1 MAQDIFSSLRN
12 YLSKLSGGEKSPAE
26 VATALKNWL
35 EESGE
40 VIKERIES
48 EIESAASRMGF
59 VRQDDL
65 ELLLQRLAD
74 LESRTTP
81 SASKSEAKV
90 KSAPQSKTA
99 PSKKS
104 AAPKKKSQAPGSKD
118 SAPKKKS
125 DAPVRKSGAPSKK
138 AK

>member
-1 MAQDIFSSLRN
+1 MAQEIFSTLRN
-12 YLSKLSGGEKSPAE
+12 YLSKLSGGEKSPTE
-26 VATALKNWL
+26 VAAALKSWL

-74 LESRTTP
+74 LECRVSP
-81 SASKSEAKV
+81 SATKPEEKV

-104 AAPKKKSQAPGSKD
+104 AAPKKKSQAPSSKD

-125 DAPVRKSGAPSKK
+125 DAPIRKSGAPSKK

>member
-1 MAQDIFSSLRN
+1 MAQEIFSVLRN

-40 VIKERIES
+40 VIKARVES

-74 LESRTTP
+74 LESRTAP
-81 SASKSEAKV
+81 SASESAEKV

-99 PSKKS
+99 PRKKS
-104 AAPKKKSQAPGSKD
+104 AAPNKKSQAPSSKD
-118 SAPKKKS
+118 STPKKKS
-125 DAPVRKSGAPSKK
+125 NAPARKSSAPSKT